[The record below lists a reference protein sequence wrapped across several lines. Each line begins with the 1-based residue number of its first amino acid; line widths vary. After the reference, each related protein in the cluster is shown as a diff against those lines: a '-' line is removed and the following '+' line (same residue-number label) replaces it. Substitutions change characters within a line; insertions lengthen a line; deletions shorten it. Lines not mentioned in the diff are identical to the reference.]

1 MEWNRKHLCLPFLL
15 LCSSLCYFCL
25 VGFNFNWRKDIKR
38 NDSEMET
45 QIPRISSIFFAN
57 YSAKSNGSNSSAL
70 LSRRDSVAVI
80 HSDLSY
86 SSAVNNNTL
95 YLLILPFSTKELEID
110 RVLEDKDKHSVRM
123 LSDFLR
129 SRKQFH
135 GATCMQQQGSH
146 EMKASGNFML
156 DQSWC
161 RFVKKMWSVHI
172 RNTGPVKN
180 LTLQK
185 SLRLDSDSET
195 GTTDALV
202 QTCNIVQGP
211 FVIRKNEFQ
220 KIGGL
225 IDGFG
230 KLSLLE
236 FFLRSKGELKIAKL
250 GSCAWTPKIK
260 RTDRGNLKSSKEV
273 PEYANFANKHTVLR
287 IVTENRIEWTACVA
301 NWKMCPEKPYV
312 EPRGLPGVA
321 APICCST
328 VLWKMLSDFVRGL
341 NKLGLEY
348 RIVDGTLLGAV
359 RSKAIIPW
367 TYDIDIALPTSVYKN
382 TSTYTALEKVLE
394 NQYYIGWSFM
404 NMPRGH
410 ILVSPYIDVNTA
422 PYFDGPEDLEGKAL
436 FSSELEEAVKGML
449 PVSQDWRQ
457 RGYVDFYEAGQAL
470 MEGSSIV
477 TINNKQFVTVKDVD
491 KMLNTYYGKNYR
503 QPALKGEWSG
513 LSGQKGP

>member
-1 MEWNRKHLCLPFLL
+1 MEWNRKHLCLPFLI
-15 LCSSLCYFCL
+15 LCSSLCYFCF

-45 QIPRISSIFFAN
+45 KILRISSIFFAN
-57 YSAKSNGSNSSAL
+57 YSAKSNVSNSSAL

-95 YLLILPFSTKELEID
+95 YVLILPFSTKELEID

-135 GATCMQQQGSH
+135 GTTCMQQQGSH
-146 EMKASGNFML
+146 EMKASGNFTL

-185 SLRLDSDSET
+185 SLWLDSDNET

-250 GSCAWTPKIK
+250 GSCSWTPKIK
-260 RTDRGNLKSSKEV
+260 RADRGNLKGSKEV

-287 IVTENRIEWTACVA
+287 IVTENRIEWMACVA

-367 TYDIDIALPTSVYKN
+367 TYDVDFALAASVYKN

-410 ILVSPYIDVNTA
+410 ILVSPFIDVNTA

-449 PVSQDWRQ
+449 PVSQHWRQ

-470 MEGSSIV
+470 MEGSSNV

-491 KMLNTYYGKNYR
+491 KMLSTNYGKNYR

>member
-70 LSRRDSVAVI
+70 LSRRESVAVI

-95 YLLILPFSTKELEID
+95 YVLILPFSTKELEID

-211 FVIRKNEFQ
+211 FVIRKDVFQ

-225 IDGFG
+225 IEGFG

-367 TYDIDIALPTSVYKN
+367 TYDVDFALAASVYKN

>member
-1 MEWNRKHLCLPFLL
+1 MERNRKHLCLPFLI
-15 LCSSLCYFCL
+15 LCSSLCYFCF

-45 QIPRISSIFFAN
+45 KILRISSIFFAN
-57 YSAKSNGSNSSAL
+57 YSAKSNVSNSSAL
-70 LSRRDSVAVI
+70 LSRRDSMAVI

-135 GATCMQQQGSH
+135 GATCMQQQESH
-146 EMKASGNFML
+146 EMKASGNFTL

-185 SLRLDSDSET
+185 SLWLDSDNET

-250 GSCAWTPKIK
+250 GSCSWTPKIK
-260 RTDRGNLKSSKEV
+260 RADRGNLKGSKEV

-287 IVTENRIEWTACVA
+287 IVTENRIEWMACVA

-312 EPRGLPGVA
+312 EPQGLPGVA

-367 TYDIDIALPTSVYKN
+367 TYDVDFALAASVYKN

-410 ILVSPYIDVNTA
+410 ILVSPFIDVNTA

-449 PVSQDWRQ
+449 PVSQHWRQ

-470 MEGSSIV
+470 MEGSSNV

-491 KMLNTYYGKNYR
+491 KMLSTNYGKNYR

>member
-1 MEWNRKHLCLPFLL
+1 MERNRKHLCLPFLI
-15 LCSSLCYFCL
+15 LCSSLCYFCF

-45 QIPRISSIFFAN
+45 KILRISSIFFAN
-57 YSAKSNGSNSSAL
+57 YSAKSNVSNSSAL

-95 YLLILPFSTKELEID
+95 YVLILPFSTKELEID

-135 GATCMQQQGSH
+135 GATCMQQQESH
-146 EMKASGNFML
+146 EMKASGNFTL

-185 SLRLDSDSET
+185 SLWLDSDNET

-250 GSCAWTPKIK
+250 GSCSWTPKIK
-260 RTDRGNLKSSKEV
+260 RADRGNLKGSKEV

-287 IVTENRIEWTACVA
+287 IVTENRIEWMACVA

-312 EPRGLPGVA
+312 EPQGLPGVA

-367 TYDIDIALPTSVYKN
+367 TYDVDFALAASVYKN

-410 ILVSPYIDVNTA
+410 ILVSPFIDVNTA

-449 PVSQDWRQ
+449 PVSQHWRQ

-470 MEGSSIV
+470 MEGSSNV

-491 KMLNTYYGKNYR
+491 KMLSTNYGKNYR

>member
-1 MEWNRKHLCLPFLL
+1 MEWNRKHVCLPFLL

-146 EMKASGNFML
+146 EMKASGNFTL

-161 RFVKKMWSVHI
+161 RFVKKKWSVHI

-195 GTTDALV
+195 ETTDTLV
-202 QTCNIVQGP
+202 QTCSIVQGP
-211 FVIRKNEFQ
+211 FVIREDVFQ

-225 IDGFG
+225 MDGFG

-236 FFLRSKGELKIAKL
+236 FFPTIKG
-250 GSCAWTPKIK
+250 
-260 RTDRGNLKSSKEV
+260 
-273 PEYANFANKHTVLR
+273 
-287 IVTENRIEWTACVA
+287 RIEDCKAWSL
-301 NWKMCPEKPYV
+301 
-312 EPRGLPGVA
+312 R
-321 APICCST
+321 
-328 VLWKMLSDFVRGL
+328 
-341 NKLGLEY
+341 
-348 RIVDGTLLGAV
+348 VDTQ
-359 RSKAIIPW
+359 
-367 TYDIDIALPTSVYKN
+367 
-382 TSTYTALEKVLE
+382 
-394 NQYYIGWSFM
+394 NQAY
-404 NMPRGH
+404 
-410 ILVSPYIDVNTA
+410 
-422 PYFDGPEDLEGKAL
+422 
-436 FSSELEEAVKGML
+436 
-449 PVSQDWRQ
+449 
-457 RGYVDFYEAGQAL
+457 
-470 MEGSSIV
+470 GSR
-477 TINNKQFVTVKDVD
+477 KFE
-491 KMLNTYYGKNYR
+491 R
-503 QPALKGEWSG
+503 LKGGS
-513 LSGQKGP
+513 

>member
-1 MEWNRKHLCLPFLL
+1 MEWNRKRLCLPFLI
-15 LCSSLCYFCL
+15 LCSSLCYFCF

-45 QIPRISSIFFAN
+45 KILKISSIFSAN
-57 YSAKSNGSNSSAL
+57 YSAKSNVSNSSAL

-95 YLLILPFSTKELEID
+95 YVLILPFSTNELEID

-146 EMKASGNFML
+146 EMKASGNFTL

-185 SLRLDSDSET
+185 SLWLDSDSET

-250 GSCAWTPKIK
+250 GSCSWTPKIK
-260 RTDRGNLKSSKEV
+260 RADRGNLKGSKEV

-287 IVTENRIEWTACVA
+287 IVTENRIEWMACVA
-301 NWKMCPEKPYV
+301 NWKMCPEEPYV

-367 TYDIDIALPTSVYKN
+367 TYDVDFALAASVYKN

-410 ILVSPYIDVNTA
+410 ILVSPFIDVNTA

-449 PVSQDWRQ
+449 PVSQHWRQ

-470 MEGSSIV
+470 MEGSSNV

-491 KMLNTYYGKNYR
+491 KMLSTNYGKNYR

>member
-1 MEWNRKHLCLPFLL
+1 MEWNRKHLCLPFLI
-15 LCSSLCYFCL
+15 LCSSLCYFCF

-45 QIPRISSIFFAN
+45 KILRISSIFFAN
-57 YSAKSNGSNSSAL
+57 YSAKSNVSNSSAL

-95 YLLILPFSTKELEID
+95 YVLILPFSTKELEID

-135 GATCMQQQGSH
+135 GATCMQQQESH
-146 EMKASGNFML
+146 EMKASGNFTL

-185 SLRLDSDSET
+185 SLWLDSDNET

-250 GSCAWTPKIK
+250 GSCSWTPKIK
-260 RTDRGNLKSSKEV
+260 RADRGNLKGSKEV

-287 IVTENRIEWTACVA
+287 IVTENRIEWMACVA

-367 TYDIDIALPTSVYKN
+367 TYDVDFALAASVYKN

-410 ILVSPYIDVNTA
+410 ILVSPFIDVNTA

-449 PVSQDWRQ
+449 PVSQHWRQ

-470 MEGSSIV
+470 MEGSSNV

-491 KMLNTYYGKNYR
+491 KMLSTNYGKNYR

>member
-1 MEWNRKHLCLPFLL
+1 MEWNRKHLCLPFLI
-15 LCSSLCYFCL
+15 LCSSLCYFCF

-45 QIPRISSIFFAN
+45 KILRISSIFFAN
-57 YSAKSNGSNSSAL
+57 YSAKSNVSNSSTL

-95 YLLILPFSTKELEID
+95 YVLILPFSTKELEID

-135 GATCMQQQGSH
+135 GATCMQQQESH
-146 EMKASGNFML
+146 EMKASGNFTL

-185 SLRLDSDSET
+185 SLWLDSDNET

-236 FFLRSKGELKIAKL
+236 LFLRSKGELKIAKL
-250 GSCAWTPKIK
+250 GSCSWTPKIK
-260 RTDRGNLKSSKEV
+260 RADRGNLKGSKEV

-367 TYDIDIALPTSVYKN
+367 TYDVDFALAASVYKN

-410 ILVSPYIDVNTA
+410 ILVSPFIDVNTA

-449 PVSQDWRQ
+449 PVSQHWRQ

-470 MEGSSIV
+470 MEGSSNV

-491 KMLNTYYGKNYR
+491 KMLSTNYGKNYR

>member
-1 MEWNRKHLCLPFLL
+1 MEWNRKHLCLPFLV

-45 QIPRISSIFFAN
+45 QILRISSIFSAN
-57 YSAKSNGSNSSAL
+57 YSAKSNVSNSSAL
-70 LSRRDSVAVI
+70 LSWRDSVAVI

-129 SRKQFH
+129 SRTQFH

-146 EMKASGNFML
+146 EMKASGNFTL

-185 SLRLDSDSET
+185 SLWLDSDNET

-250 GSCAWTPKIK
+250 GSCTWTPKIK
-260 RTDRGNLKSSKEV
+260 RTDRGNLKGSKEV

-287 IVTENRIEWTACVA
+287 IVTENRIEWMACVA

-367 TYDIDIALPTSVYKN
+367 TYDVDIALPASVYKN
-382 TSTYTALEKVLE
+382 ASTYTALEKVLE

-404 NMPRGH
+404 NMPRGRMYH
-410 ILVSPYIDVNTA
+410 NRVVVSESVNIQ
-422 PYFDGPEDLEGKAL
+422 E
-436 FSSELEEAVKGML
+436 
-449 PVSQDWRQ
+449 
-457 RGYVDFYEAGQAL
+457 
-470 MEGSSIV
+470 SIHFR
-477 TINNKQFVTVKDVD
+477 I
-491 KMLNTYYGKNYR
+491 
-503 QPALKGEWSG
+503 S
-513 LSGQKGP
+513 

>member
-1 MEWNRKHLCLPFLL
+1 MGWKQKYFLCW
-15 LCSSLCYFCL
+15 SSLILCWYLFYFCF
-25 VGFNFNWRKDIKR
+25 VGLNLNWRKNVKR
-38 NDSEMET
+38 NDSEIET
-45 QIPRISSIFFAN
+45 QILRISN
-57 YSAKSNGSNSSAL
+57 SAKSNVSNSNAL
-70 LSRRDSVAVI
+70 LSRRDSMAVI

-110 RVLEDKDKHSVRM
+110 RVLEDKDKHSARK

-135 GATCMQQQGSH
+135 GATCMQQQESH
-146 EMKASGNFML
+146 EMKASGNFTL

-202 QTCNIVQGP
+202 QTCNIVQSP
-211 FVIRKNEFQ
+211 FVIRKDVFQ

-225 IDGFG
+225 IEGFG

-260 RTDRGNLKSSKEV
+260 RRDRGNLKGSKEV

-367 TYDIDIALPTSVYKN
+367 TYDVDIALPSSVYKN
-382 TSTYTALEKVLE
+382 ASTYTALEKVLE
-394 NQYYIGWSFM
+394 NQYYIGMSFM
-404 NMPRGH
+404 DMPRGH
-410 ILVSPYIDVNTA
+410 ILVPPYIDVNTA
-422 PYFDGPEDLEGKAL
+422 PYFDGPEDLEGQTL
-436 FSSELEEAVKGML
+436 FNSDLEEAVKGML
-449 PVSQDWRQ
+449 PVSQYWRQ

-491 KMLNTYYGKNYR
+491 KMLSMNYGKNYR

-513 LSGQKGP
+513 LSDHNGP

>member
-1 MEWNRKHLCLPFLL
+1 MGWKRKYLCLPFLI
-15 LCSSLCYFCL
+15 LCSYLCYFCF
-25 VGFNFNWRKDIKR
+25 VGLNLNGRENVKR
-38 NDSEMET
+38 SDSEMET
-45 QIPRISSIFFAN
+45 QILRISNSVKFN
-57 YSAKSNGSNSSAL
+57 VSNSNAL
-70 LSRRDSVAVI
+70 LSRRDSMAVI

-86 SSAVNNNTL
+86 SSVVNNNTL

-135 GATCMQQQGSH
+135 GATCMQQQESH
-146 EMKASGNFML
+146 EMKASGNFTL

-185 SLRLDSDSET
+185 SLWLDSDNET

-250 GSCAWTPKIK
+250 GSCSWTPKIK
-260 RTDRGNLKSSKEV
+260 RTDRGNLKGSKEV

-287 IVTENRIEWTACVA
+287 IVTENRIEWMACVA

-312 EPRGLPGVA
+312 EPRGLPGVV

-367 TYDIDIALPTSVYKN
+367 THDVDIALPSYVYKN
-382 TSTYTALEKVLE
+382 ASTYTALEKVLE
-394 NQYYIGWSFM
+394 NQYYIGMSFM
-404 NMPRGH
+404 DMPRGH
-410 ILVSPYIDVNTA
+410 ILVPPYIDVNTA
-422 PYFDGPEDLEGKAL
+422 PYFDGPEDLEGQTL
-436 FSSELEEAVKGML
+436 FSSDLEEAVKGML
-449 PVSQDWRQ
+449 PVSQYWRQ

-491 KMLNTYYGKNYR
+491 KMLSMNYGKNYR

-513 LSGQKGP
+513 LSDHNGP

>member
-1 MEWNRKHLCLPFLL
+1 MKWNRKHLCLPFLI
-15 LCSSLCYFCL
+15 LCWYLCYFCF
-25 VGFNFNWRKDIKR
+25 VGFNFNWRKDVKR
-38 NDSEMET
+38 NNSEMET
-45 QIPRISSIFFAN
+45 QILRISSTFFAN
-57 YSAKSNGSNSSAL
+57 YSAKSYVSNSTAL
-70 LSRRDSVAVI
+70 LSRRDSIAVI

-86 SSAVNNNTL
+86 SSAVNNNTP
-95 YLLILPFSTKELEID
+95 YLLILPFSTKEQEID

-146 EMKASGNFML
+146 EMKASGNFTL

-161 RFVKKMWSVHI
+161 RFVKKKWSVHI

-202 QTCNIVQGP
+202 QTCNIVHGP
-211 FVIRKNEFQ
+211 FVIRKDVFQ

-225 IDGFG
+225 IEGFG

-260 RTDRGNLKSSKEV
+260 RTDRGNLKGSKEV

-382 TSTYTALEKVLE
+382 ASTYTALEKVLE

-410 ILVSPYIDVNTA
+410 ILVPPYIDVNTA
-422 PYFDGPEDLEGKAL
+422 PYFDGPEDLEGKTL

-449 PVSQDWRQ
+449 PVSQDWRE

-470 MEGSSIV
+470 MNGSSIV
-477 TINNKQFVTVKDVD
+477 TINNKQFVTVKDVN
-491 KMLNTYYGKNYR
+491 KMLITNYGKNYR
-503 QPALKGEWSG
+503 QPALKGEWFG
-513 LSGQKGP
+513 LSDNIDS

>member
-1 MEWNRKHLCLPFLL
+1 MEWNRKHLCLPFLI
-15 LCSSLCYFCL
+15 LCSSLCYFCF

-45 QIPRISSIFFAN
+45 KILRISSIFFAN
-57 YSAKSNGSNSSAL
+57 YSAKSNVSNSSTL

-95 YLLILPFSTKELEID
+95 YVLILPFSTKELEID

-135 GATCMQQQGSH
+135 GATCMQQQESH
-146 EMKASGNFML
+146 EMKASGNFTL

-185 SLRLDSDSET
+185 SLWLDSDNET

-236 FFLRSKGELKIAKL
+236 LFLRSKGELKIAKL
-250 GSCAWTPKIK
+250 GSCSWTPKIK
-260 RTDRGNLKSSKEV
+260 RADRGNLKGSKEV

-287 IVTENRIEWTACVA
+287 IVTENRIEWMACVA

-367 TYDIDIALPTSVYKN
+367 TYDVDFALAASVYKN

-410 ILVSPYIDVNTA
+410 ILVSPFIDVNTA

-449 PVSQDWRQ
+449 PVSQHWRQ

-470 MEGSSIV
+470 MEGSSNV

-491 KMLNTYYGKNYR
+491 KMLSTNYGKNYR